1 MPKAERGAS
10 LIEFAFVL
18 PVFLMLIVGIL
29 YYGIGFA
36 TQQAVNHA
44 AGRAADAAVAVDPA
58 LDSSAF
64 RARAIEQAEPRIAG
78 ILAYFP
84 GGTGERFVLSGGCDT
99 AADSGAADQ
108 SSLCVGPDADRPGRR
123 VVTVNLAPRFQS
135 LWPGFP
141 ETGLI
146 PTPEFVRATG
156 TAVVAASPA
165 DDGAG

>member
-1 MPKAERGAS
+1 MVS
-10 LIEFAFVL
+10 
-18 PVFLMLIVGIL
+18 GIA
-29 YYGIGFA
+29 FA
-36 TQQAVNHA
+36 TQQAVNYA
-44 AGRAADAAVAVDPA
+44 AGRGADAAVAIDPE

-64 RARAIEQAEPRIAG
+64 RARAVAQAERRIAG

-84 GGTGERFVLSGGCDT
+84 GVTGERFALAGGCE
-99 AADSGAADQ
+99 SGPGAGPAEQ

-123 VVTVNLAPRFQS
+123 VVTVQLAPRFQS

-156 TAVVAASPA
+156 TAVVAASSA